1 MPVIASDTDSSEKH
15 VDDALNVDVAKG
27 LTSDQVKERQRR
39 YGLNEVAEKQ
49 PNPVLAFAKK
59 FWGLTAW
66 MLEVAIVLSF
76 VLGKYLDL
84 YIITALLLVNAILGF
99 IQERQATRAVG
110 ALKQR
115 LQLKAR
121 VLRDG
126 AWQTLNAAEVVP
138 SDVIRARLGDF
149 VPADFKIL
157 DAEATVDQSA
167 ITGESLPI
175 DKKTGDIVY
184 SGSLVRKGEVTGVV
198 TATGVHTYF
207 GKTTQLVQLA
217 KPKLHMEEVISSL
230 MKWLLVLVVS
240 LLVVTA
246 VVSWVRGVN
255 LLDVVSLALV
265 LLVSA
270 IPVALPTMFTITM
283 ALGSFELAR
292 KGVLVTRLSASE
304 DAALMDVLCADKT
317 GTITENKLSIADI
330 AELNK
335 YTKDDALIFGALASQ
350 KANQDPIDL
359 AFFTALED
367 KKIKLDEYEQKK
379 FIPFDPSTRKTEAIV
394 EKKGETFR
402 VIKGAV
408 SAVMQACGTK
418 EDEKATIEQKMDVL
432 ANKGYRV
439 MAVAIGKEASAM
451 EIVGLVGLYD
461 KPRKDSAK
469 LIAKLRSLGIS
480 VKMLTGDSL
489 PIAKQIAQEV
499 GLGDKVSRMA
509 DVESTRS
516 QDGMVA
522 AEIVDKSDGFAE
534 IYPEGKYRIVKGLQ
548 AEKHVVGM
556 TGDGIND
563 AAALKQAE
571 VGIAV
576 SNATDVAKGSASV
589 VLTEEGLSNVVN
601 LVVTGR
607 MIYQRILTWIFNKI
621 VKTFQVVLFVIIAFL
636 LTGLFVVSA
645 FQVVLLLF
653 LVDFVT
659 ISLSTDNVRPSEKPE
674 TWNITPLVKGAT
686 ILGVASVLESLGLLY
701 LGLNYLGLS
710 NTAALNTF
718 SFDMLLFGGLFTIF
732 VVRERGNFWKSKPSR
747 PLLIAI
753 IADIVISSIISIT
766 GIPGLAPISPINVV
780 IALAWFFVFGLLVN
794 DQLKTHLLKK
804 PI

>member
-1 MPVIASDTDSSEKH
+1 MPVIASDVDSSEKH

-27 LTSDQVKERQRR
+27 LASDQVKERQRR
-39 YGLNEVAEKQ
+39 YGRNEVAEKQ

-76 VLGKYLDL
+76 ALGKYLDV

-126 AWQTLNAAEVVP
+126 VWQTLNAAEVVP
-138 SDVIRARLGDF
+138 GDVIRARLGDF

-198 TATGVHTYF
+198 TATGIHTYF

-439 MAVAIGKEASAM
+439 MAVAIGKEAPAM

-461 KPRKDSAK
+461 KPREDSAK

-509 DVESTRS
+509 DVE
-516 QDGMVA
+516 
-522 AEIVDKSDGFAE
+522 
-534 IYPEGKYRIVKGLQ
+534 
-548 AEKHVVGM
+548 KH
-556 TGDGIND
+556 
-563 AAALKQAE
+563 Q
-571 VGIAV
+571 
-576 SNATDVAKGSASV
+576 
-589 VLTEEGLSNVVN
+589 
-601 LVVTGR
+601 
-607 MIYQRILTWIFNKI
+607 
-621 VKTFQVVLFVIIAFL
+621 
-636 LTGLFVVSA
+636 
-645 FQVVLLLF
+645 
-653 LVDFVT
+653 
-659 ISLSTDNVRPSEKPE
+659 KPRRY
-674 TWNITPLVKGAT
+674 GC
-686 ILGVASVLESLGLLY
+686 
-701 LGLNYLGLS
+701 
-710 NTAALNTF
+710 
-718 SFDMLLFGGLFTIF
+718 
-732 VVRERGNFWKSKPSR
+732 SR
-747 PLLIAI
+747 YC
-753 IADIVISSIISIT
+753 
-766 GIPGLAPISPINVV
+766 
-780 IALAWFFVFGLLVN
+780 
-794 DQLKTHLLKK
+794 
-804 PI
+804 

>member
-1 MPVIASDTDSSEKH
+1 
-15 VDDALNVDVAKG
+15 
-27 LTSDQVKERQRR
+27 
-39 YGLNEVAEKQ
+39 
-49 PNPVLAFAKK
+49 
-59 FWGLTAW
+59 
-66 MLEVAIVLSF
+66 
-76 VLGKYLDL
+76 
-84 YIITALLLVNAILGF
+84 
-99 IQERQATRAVG
+99 
-110 ALKQR
+110 
-115 LQLKAR
+115 
-121 VLRDG
+121 
-126 AWQTLNAAEVVP
+126 
-138 SDVIRARLGDF
+138 
-149 VPADFKIL
+149 
-157 DAEATVDQSA
+157 
-167 ITGESLPI
+167 
-175 DKKTGDIVY
+175 
-184 SGSLVRKGEVTGVV
+184 
-198 TATGVHTYF
+198 
-207 GKTTQLVQLA
+207 
-217 KPKLHMEEVISSL
+217 MEEVISSL

-418 EDEKATIEQKMDVL
+418 EDEKATVEQKMDVL

-439 MAVAIGKEASAM
+439 MAVAIGKEALVM

-461 KPRKDSAK
+461 KPREDSAK

-499 GLGDKVSRMA
+499 GLGNKVSRMA

-522 AEIVDKSDGFAE
+522 ADIVDKSDGFAE

-636 LTGLFVVSA
+636 LTGLFVVGA

-659 ISLSTDNVRPSEKPE
+659 ISISTDNVRPSEKPE

-686 ILGVASVLESLGLLY
+686 ILGIASVIESLGLLY

-753 IADIVISSIISIT
+753 IADIIISSIISIT
-766 GIPGLAPISPINVV
+766 GIPGLAPIPPMYLAL
-780 IALAWFFVFGLLVN
+780 ALAWFFAFGLLLN
-794 DQLKTHLLKK
+794 DQIKIHLIRK
-804 PI
+804 PIDRM

>member
-1 MPVIASDTDSSEKH
+1 MP
-15 VDDALNVDVAKG
+15 G
-27 LTSDQVKERQRR
+27 
-39 YGLNEVAEKQ
+39 
-49 PNPVLAFAKK
+49 
-59 FWGLTAW
+59 
-66 MLEVAIVLSF
+66 
-76 VLGKYLDL
+76 
-84 YIITALLLVNAILGF
+84 
-99 IQERQATRAVG
+99 
-110 ALKQR
+110 
-115 LQLKAR
+115 
-121 VLRDG
+121 
-126 AWQTLNAAEVVP
+126 
-138 SDVIRARLGDF
+138 DVIRVRLGDF

-175 DKKTGDIVY
+175 DKKTGDVVY

-367 KKIKLDEYEQKK
+367 KKIKLDEYKQKK

-394 EKKGETFR
+394 EKKDEAFR

-439 MAVAIGKEASAM
+439 MAVAIGKEALAM

-621 VKTFQVVLFVIIAFL
+621 VKTFQVVLFVIVAFL

-686 ILGVASVLESLGLLY
+686 ILGVASVLESLGLLF

-753 IADIVISSIISIT
+753 IADILISSIISIT
-766 GIPGLAPISPINVV
+766 GIPGLAPIPPMYVAL
-780 IALAWFFVFGLLVN
+780 ALAWFFVFGLLLN
-794 DQLKTHLLKK
+794 DQIKTHLLRK
-804 PI
+804 PFD

>member
-39 YGLNEVAEKQ
+39 YGRNEVAEKQ

-84 YIITALLLVNAILGF
+84 DIITALLLVNAILGF

-110 ALKQR
+110 ALKQK

-126 AWQTLNAAEVVP
+126 IWQTLNAAEVVP
-138 SDVIRARLGDF
+138 GDVIRARLGDF

-207 GKTTQLVQLA
+207 GKTIQLVQLA
-217 KPKLHMEEVISSL
+217 KPKLYMEAVISSL

-367 KKIKLDEYEQKK
+367 KKINLDEYKQKK

-418 EDEKATIEQKMDVL
+418 EDEKATIGQKMDVL

-439 MAVAIGKEASAM
+439 MAVAIGKETLAM

-563 AAALKQAE
+563 APALKQAE

-621 VKTFQVVLFVIIAFL
+621 VKTFQVVLFVIVAFL

-686 ILGVASVLESLGLLY
+686 ILGVASVLESLGLLF

-710 NTAALNTF
+710 NTGALNTF
-718 SFDMLLFGGLFTIF
+718 SFDMSLFGGLFTIF

-753 IADIVISSIISIT
+753 IADIVISSIISII

-804 PI
+804 QI